1 MLPARPQTAV
11 VRSSG
16 LSLEQ
21 EWLADPSFD
30 ANAEQDA
37 IDKEIE
43 ELVKRNQ
50 SRLMELHQDLK

>member
-1 MLPARPQTAV
+1 M
-11 VRSSG
+11 
-16 LSLEQ
+16 SLEQ